1 MESAFSEIRIVNAS
15 WRVVWLSIGGALG
28 VNARY
33 WLAVAIDRLVGTRFP
48 WATLAINVSGAFVLG
63 VLATMMARLGTH
75 HPARLFALVGFLG
88 GYTTFS
94 TFALESHRLA
104 ESGATGRSLGYMIG
118 SVAAGL
124 LAVTLGVMLG
134 RSLGYREGPYPQ
146 RPPGAA
152 AGSGTGGAELMEVG

>member
-1 MESAFSEIRIVNAS
+1 MNAS
-15 WRVVWLSIGGALG
+15 LRVVWLSLGGALG

-48 WATLAINVSGAFVLG
+48 WATLAINVSGSFVLG
-63 VLATMMARLGTH
+63 VLATMMAGFGNH

-94 TFALESHRLA
+94 TFALESHKLA
-104 ESGATGRSLGYMIG
+104 ESGSVGRSLGYLVG
-118 SVAAGL
+118 SVAAGV
-124 LAVTLGVMLG
+124 LAVTLGVILG

-146 RPPGAA
+146 RAPGAA
-152 AGSGTGGAELMEVG
+152 TGGGTGTAELAELG

>member
-1 MESAFSEIRIVNAS
+1 MNAC
-15 WRVVWLSIGGALG
+15 WRVVWLSLGGALG

-33 WLAVAIDRLVGTRFP
+33 WLAIAIDRLVGTRFP

-63 VLATMMARLGTH
+63 LLATMMARLGGH

-94 TFALESHRLA
+94 TFALESHQLA
-104 ESGATGRSLGYMIG
+104 GSGAAGRSLSYMIG

-124 LAVTLGVMLG
+124 LAVSLGVTIG

-152 AGSGTGGAELMEVG
+152 AGGAGAAELAELD

>member
-1 MESAFSEIRIVNAS
+1 MNAS
-15 WRVVWLSIGGALG
+15 LRVVWLSIGGALG

-63 VLATMMARLGTH
+63 VLATMMARLDAH

-104 ESGATGRSLGYMIG
+104 ESGAIGRSLSYMVG

-134 RSLGYREGPYPQ
+134 RSLGYRSGSYPQ
-146 RPPGAA
+146 RSPGAA
-152 AGSGTGGAELMEVG
+152 AGGGTGAAELAELD